1 MLIPTVLVPE
11 FCPHPLC
18 VFVLVCFYVRAHPRV
33 WASVYNERVPYCVYI
48 QMGLGN
54 SLHCHS
60 FRVQTPSPPAR
71 SKRTQTTVKTSHT
84 RTHTASLPLSHRY
97 PLELRRSK
105 KKKERELPP
114 SSMAWQASSKGYLS
128 AQCVSTFLI
137 CIIYYG
143 QNQNREHS
151 HGQYYV
157 LAQWLLLKRTPVS
170 WIHMYAYSHTCTIA
184 DTCLHTQFA
193 PTGPL
198 PEKPC
203 VS

>member
-1 MLIPTVLVPE
+1 MCT
-11 FCPHPLC
+11 H
-18 VFVLVCFYVRAHPRV
+18 AHPRV
-33 WASVYNERVPYCVYI
+33 WASVYNKRVPHCVYI

-54 SLHCHS
+54 AHHRHS

-71 SKRTQTTVKTSHT
+71 SKHTQTTVKTS
-84 RTHTASLPLSHRY
+84 RTHTASLPLSHCNT
-97 PLELRRSK
+97 LELRQSEK
-105 KKKERELPP
+105 REPPPP
-114 SSMAWQASSKGYLS
+114 SSVGRQASSRGYLS

-143 QNQNREHS
+143 QNHNREHS

-157 LAQWLLLKRTPVS
+157 LALWLLLKRSLVS

-184 DTCLHTQFA
+184 DTCLHTQFV

-203 VS
+203 LLRKIKLLWEKSNNKVFFTQHKI